1 MKKLIVVT
9 ALILFTGITFGQ
21 TLQKGNLVGMHIL
34 TINLDPDVTMNQFLD
49 FFSSKVIPEIEESFP
64 GWKAYLVKGIRGE
77 NANSFGLIYVIES
90 EEDRNKYYNEDGSQ
104 NELGN
109 SIVEKVQPIMTELN
123 QLGTYTTEYTD
134 WLVQ

>member
-123 QLGTYTTEYTD
+123 QLGTWTTEYTD

>member
-9 ALILFTGITFGQ
+9 ALILFTGVTFGQ

-123 QLGTYTTEYTD
+123 QLGTWTTEYTD

>member
-9 ALILFTGITFGQ
+9 ALILFTGVTFSQ

-123 QLGTYTTEYTD
+123 QLGTWTTEYTD

>member
-9 ALILFTGITFGQ
+9 ALILFTGVTFGQ

-109 SIVEKVQPIMTELN
+109 SIVEKVQPILTELN
-123 QLGTYTTEYTD
+123 QLGTWTSKYTD

>member
-1 MKKLIVVT
+1 M
-9 ALILFTGITFGQ
+9 
-21 TLQKGNLVGMHIL
+21 
-34 TINLDPDVTMNQFLD
+34 
-49 FFSSKVIPEIEESFP
+49 
-64 GWKAYLVKGIRGE
+64 VKGIRGE

-123 QLGTYTTEYTD
+123 QLGTWTTEYTD